1 MAEARH
7 LTTRRGF
14 IAGASLTG
22 LSLYGVWAAFGAAP
36 APWGESDAAEAAAA
50 PPQPGHGAAGHG
62 AAGEGLSADA
72 FRRLAEAFL
81 SEYRLPDG
89 SIAPGRHAAMPA
101 TAEHA
106 AAGGPPAH
114 AAAQPDPAAP
124 VDVYLLA
131 QRWSFEP
138 AVLRLSPGVS
148 YRFRMMAVDVS
159 HGAAIQLGAGSRIM
173 RLRRNVLVEKP
184 IAFRRPGDHFLYCTV
199 FCGAGHDQMLGRILV
214 S

>member
-1 MAEARH
+1 MAEPRH

-14 IAGASLTG
+14 VAAASLTA

-36 APWGESDAAEAAAA
+36 APWGEDDAAEAAAA
-50 PPQPGHGAAGHG
+50 PPQPGHGAGHG
-62 AAGEGLSADA
+62 AAGEGLSADQ
-72 FRRLAEAFL
+72 FRRLAETFL
-81 SEYRLPDG
+81 SEYGLPDG
-89 SIAPGRHAAMPA
+89 SVAPRPGEAMPA
-101 TAEHA
+101 MAGHSAPA
-106 AAGGPPAH
+106 AAH
-114 AAAQPDPAAP
+114 AAEAGAP

-138 AVLRLSPGVS
+138 AVLQLSPGVS

-173 RLRRNVLVEKP
+173 RLRRNVLVEKV
-184 IAFRRPGDHFLYCTV
+184 IAFRRPGEHLLYCTV